1 MILDGKIL
9 IGKTCANEPCCLL
22 PQMANR
28 HGLVAGATGTGK
40 TTTLKVLAEGF
51 SDLGVPVFL
60 ADIKGDLTSLCQSG
74 AVSDKLTA
82 RLTQMQ
88 ISDFSFK
95 PYPVDC
101 WDVFGSGG
109 HPLRAT
115 VSEMGPLLL
124 GRLMGLNDTQSA
136 VLSVVFKIAD
146 EKNLLLLDMK
156 DFKSMLQYVG
166 DNASEFTTEYGYL
179 TKQSIGAIQ
188 RNLSVLEQQGAEQ
201 FFGEPAID
209 IWDLIK
215 TDASGHGVVNV
226 LDATK
231 LYQSPSLYATMLL
244 FILNELFEKLPEVG
258 DVDRPKLVFFFDEAH
273 LLFDDAPKALQD
285 KIEQVVRLVRSKG
298 VGVYFISQSP
308 MDIPNSVLAQLS
320 NRVQHALRAY
330 TPADQKII
338 KATSDT
344 FRVNPEFAVADVIT
358 QLATGEALIS
368 TLDEKG
374 VPGVVQRA
382 LILPPQSCMGAV
394 DPAAKQQAVR
404 QSPVM
409 GKYEAAVDRESAYEL
424 LVKKHQDEEAAAA
437 AAAAQAEQA
446 KADAIA
452 QKEQEKQQA
461 ILQKQQEKAAAQA
474 EKEAQRQHQQ
484 VMRTVDR
491 MASGVLSQIGR
502 EIARNTKN
510 PLIRGILGGL
520 TRR

>member
-1 MILDGKIL
+1 MIQDGKIL
-9 IGKTCANEPCCLL
+9 VGMTAVCEPCALL

-60 ADIKGDLTSLCQSG
+60 ADIKGDLTSLCQPG
-74 AVSDKLTA
+74 AASDKLTA
-82 RLTQMQ
+82 RLDQMK
-88 ISDFSFK
+88 ITGFPFK

-101 WDVFGSGG
+101 WDVFGQGG
-109 HPLRAT
+109 HPLRST

-124 GRLMGLNDTQSA
+124 ARLMGLNDTQTA

-166 DNASEFTTEYGYL
+166 ENASTFTTEYGYL

-215 TDASGHGVVNV
+215 TNSSGQGVINV
-226 LDATK
+226 LDATR
-231 LYQSPSLYATMLL
+231 LVQSPDLYATMLL

-258 DVDRPKLVFFFDEAH
+258 DLDKPKMVFFFDEAH
-273 LLFDDAPKALQD
+273 LLFKDVPKALED

-298 VGVYFISQSP
+298 VGVYFVSQSP
-308 MDIPNSVLAQLS
+308 MDIPGSVLAQLS
-320 NRVQHALRAY
+320 NRIQHALRAY

-344 FRVNPEFAVADVIT
+344 FRVNPAFNVADVIT
-358 QLATGEALIS
+358 QLGTGEALIS
-368 TLDEKG
+368 LLDDKG
-374 VPGVVQRA
+374 VPGIVQRA

-394 DPAAKQQAVR
+394 DAAAKQQAIR
-404 QSPVM
+404 QSPIM

-424 LVKKHQDEEAAAA
+424 LQKKYQDDQAAAA
-437 AAAAQAEQA
+437 AAQQQAEQA
-446 KADAIA
+446 KADAAA

-461 ILQKQQEKAAAQA
+461 ALIKQQERAAAQA

-484 VMRTVDR
+484 IMKTVDR
-491 MASGVLSQIGR
+491 MAGGVLNQIGR